1 MQKIV
6 SSLFIILVSQFAFSQ
21 TDNPSFA
28 DRIDGAFKPVVD
40 FLELIIFYKPFD
52 SLGFGMP
59 IVVIWLIIGAVFFT
73 FRMGFINIRGFKH
86 AIDLVRGRYDNP
98 DDKGEV
104 SHFQGLVTALSGTV
118 GLGNIGGVAAA
129 ISMGG
134 PGATFWMIVAGLI
147 GMSSKFV
154 ECTLGLKYRKIN
166 EDGVVSG
173 GPMYYLSRGFALRD
187 SVRQKMSFN
196 DRMDLSKGD
205 KGIMSYIGI
214 ALAVLFAILCIGG
227 SVGGGNMY
235 QANQAFEQLSGTFTG
250 LKEHKVLF
258 GFVLAIV
265 VGVVII
271 GGIKSI
277 ARVTDKVVPLMVG
290 IYVIS
295 ALIIIGVHIDQV
307 GAAFGAIFN
316 GAFDSNAIGGG
327 IIGVLIIGFQ
337 RAAFS
342 NEAGVGSASIA
353 HSAVK
358 TDKPV
363 SEGFV
368 ALLEPFIDT
377 VVVCTMTALVII
389 FTGTHLTTE
398 GLSGASLTSSAFES
412 VLGANF
418 RYIMSFA
425 VLMFAFST
433 MLAWSYYGLKAWTY
447 LFGDSKASDYSYKF
461 MFMAFVIIGTSS
473 NLSSVL
479 VFSDMMILAMAFP
492 NILGLF
498 LLSGEVR
505 ADLKDYFKKLKS
517 GEIVKY
523 K

>member
-1 MQKIV
+1 MFLTPYF
-6 SSLFIILVSQFAFSQ
+6 SFSQ
-21 TDNPSFA
+21 EQTFA
-28 DRIDGAFKPVVD
+28 DKIDSAFQPVVD
-40 FLELIIFYKPFD
+40 FLAKIIFYKPFEFI
-52 SLGFGMP
+52 GFAMP
-59 IVVIWLIIGAVFFT
+59 LVVIWLILGAVFFT
-73 FRMGFINIRGFKH
+73 VRMGFINLRGFKH
-86 AIDLVRGRYDNP
+86 AVDLVRGRYDNP

-129 ISMGG
+129 ISLGG
-134 PGATFWMIVAGLI
+134 PGATFWMIIAGLI

-154 ECTLGLKYRKIN
+154 ECTLGLKYRKIKEN
-166 EDGVVSG
+166 GEVSG

-187 SVRQKMSFN
+187 QVRQSMSFK
-196 DRMDLSKGD
+196 DRMDISKGK
-205 KGIMSYIGI
+205 KGWMTTLGMI
-214 ALAVLFAILCIGG
+214 LAGLFSVLCVGG
-227 SVGGGNMY
+227 SLGGGNMY
-235 QANQAFEQLSGTFTG
+235 QANQAFEQLSTTFTG
-250 LKEHKVLF
+250 LAEYKVIF
-258 GFVLAIV
+258 GIILALL

-295 ALIIIGVHIDQV
+295 ALIVIGVHIDQIDD
-307 GAAFGAIFN
+307 AFVAIFK
-316 GAFDSNAIGGG
+316 GAFDSSAMAGGVV
-327 IIGVLIIGFQ
+327 GVLIVGFQ

-358 TDKPV
+358 TEKPI
-363 SEGFV
+363 SEGMV

-389 FTGTHLTTE
+389 FTGTHESTE
-398 GLSGASLTSSAFES
+398 GLSGASMTSAAFES
-412 VLGANF
+412 VLGQNF

-425 VLMFAFST
+425 ILLFAFST

-447 LFGDSKASDYSYKF
+447 LFGDSKISDYSYKT
-461 MFMAFVIIGTSS
+461 MYMAFVVVGTSS
-473 NLSSVL
+473 SLKAVL
-479 VFSDMMILAMAFP
+479 DFSDMMILAMAFP

-498 LLSGEVR
+498 VMSGEVR
-505 ADLKDYFKKLKS
+505 SDLSDYFSKLKS

>member
-1 MQKIV
+1 MPKFL
-6 SSLFIILVSQFAFSQ
+6 SIILLFLTPFLSFSQ
-21 TDNPSFA
+21 EETLAEKIDSSFQP
-28 DRIDGAFKPVVD
+28 IVD
-40 FLELIIFYKPFD
+40 FLDRIIMNKPFE
-52 SLGFGMP
+52 SWGFEMP
-59 IVVIWLIIGAVFFT
+59 LVVIWLIIGALFFT
-73 FRMGFINIRGFKH
+73 VRMGFINFRGFKH

-129 ISMGG
+129 ISLGG

-154 ECTLGLKYRKIN
+154 ECTLGVKYRKIN
-166 EDGVVSG
+166 ADGEVSG

-187 SVRQKMSFN
+187 RARKAMSFE
-196 DRMDLSKGD
+196 DRMDLTKGK
-205 KGIMSYIGI
+205 KGWMSYLGVI
-214 ALAVLFAILCIGG
+214 LAFLFAILCVGG
-227 SVGGGNMY
+227 SLGGGNMY
-235 QANQAFEQLSGTFTG
+235 QANQAFEQLSQTFTG
-250 LKEHKVLF
+250 LQGYEVLF
-258 GFVLAIV
+258 GIVLAAL
-265 VGVVII
+265 VGIVII

-277 ARVTDKVVPLMVG
+277 AKVTDKVVPLMVG
-290 IYVIS
+290 VYVIS
-295 ALIIIGVHIDQV
+295 ALVIIGMHFGQI
-307 GAAFGAIFN
+307 GEAFGAIFR
-316 GAFDSNAIGGG
+316 GAFDSQAIAGG

-353 HSAVK
+353 HAAVK
-358 TDKPV
+358 TDKPI
-363 SEGFV
+363 SEGMV

-389 FTGTHLTTE
+389 FTGAHNSAD

-412 VLGANF
+412 ALGENF
-418 RYIMSFA
+418 RYILSFA
-425 VLMFAFST
+425 ILLFAFST

-447 LFGDSKASDYSYKF
+447 MFGDSKAADYTYKF
-461 MFMAFVIIGTSS
+461 IFMGFIVVGTSS
-473 NLSSVL
+473 SLNAVL
-479 VFSDMMILAMAFP
+479 GFSDMMILAMAFP
-492 NILGLF
+492 NILGL
-498 LLSGEVR
+498 LILSGEVR
-505 ADLKDYFKKLKS
+505 KDLSSYFNKLKS

>member
-1 MQKIV
+1 MQKILL
-6 SSLFIILVSQFAFSQ
+6 SFALLFISHFSFSQ
-21 TDNPSFA
+21 DGSGSFA
-28 DRIDGAFKPVVD
+28 DRIDGAFKPIVD
-40 FLELIIFYKPFD
+40 FLDLIIFYKPFE

-59 IVVIWLIIGAVFFT
+59 IVVIWLILGALFFT

-98 DDKGEV
+98 NDKGEV

-129 ISMGG
+129 ISLGG

-166 EDGVVSG
+166 DDGVVSG

-187 SVRQKMSFN
+187 SVRKQMSFN
-196 DRMDLSKGD
+196 DRMDLTKGK
-205 KGIMSYIGI
+205 KGLTSYLGI
-214 ALAVLFAILCIGG
+214 VLAVMFAVLCIGG

-235 QANQAFEQLSGTFTG
+235 QANQAFEQLSSTFSG
-250 LKEHKVLF
+250 LSEYRIWF
-258 GFVLAIV
+258 GVFLALL

-277 ARVTDKVVPLMVG
+277 AKVTDKVVPLMVG

-295 ALIIIGVHIDQV
+295 ALIIIGIHIDQIGV
-307 GAAFGAIFN
+307 AFSAIFN
-316 GAFDSNAIGGG
+316 GAFDSQAIGGG

-358 TDKPV
+358 TDKPI
-363 SEGFV
+363 SEGLV

-389 FTGTHLTTE
+389 FTGTHLTAE

-412 VLGANF
+412 VLGENF
-418 RYIMSFA
+418 RYVMSFA

-447 LFGDSKASDYSYKF
+447 LFGDSKTMDYAYKV
-461 MFMAFVIIGTSS
+461 MFMIFVVIGTSS
-473 NLSSVL
+473 NLGSVL
-479 VFSDMMILAMAFP
+479 AFSDMMILAMAFP
-492 NILGLF
+492 NIFGLIV
-498 LLSGEVR
+498 LSGEVR
-505 ADLKDYFKKLKS
+505 TDLKIYFQKLKS